1 MTTRTLWAAVAVAA
15 LALLPACSDA
25 VSDSDTTPADAA
37 STITTT
43 TTATATATTGTPPV
57 DAAALQESVD
67 VFFDPAA
74 TSEDRA
80 AVVEDGTEHLPEL
93 EQFTGVLA
101 GYPLTGTVG
110 EVTTVDDDT
119 VTATTE
125 VAGPHGGAPMPLQFS
140 RTDDGRWVLD
150 DDAACSILEMGRIT
164 CS

>member
-1 MTTRTLWAAVAVAA
+1 MTTRTLWATAAVAA

-25 VSDSDTTPADAA
+25 ASDSDTTPADAA
-37 STITTT
+37 STISTT
-43 TTATATATTGTPPV
+43 TATATTGTPPV

-74 TSEDRA
+74 TPEDRA

-101 GYPLTGTVG
+101 GYPLSGTVG
-110 EVTTVDDDT
+110 EVTVVDDDT
-119 VTATTE
+119 VSADTE
-125 VAGPHGGAPMPLQFS
+125 VAGPHGGAPVTLRFS
-140 RTDDGRWVLD
+140 RVDDGRWVLD
-150 DDAACSILEMGRIT
+150 DDDACSVLEMGRIT

>member
-1 MTTRTLWAAVAVAA
+1 VAA

-25 VSDSDTTPADAA
+25 ASDSDSTPAEAA
-37 STITTT
+37 ST
-43 TTATATATTGTPPV
+43 TTATITATASTGTPPV
-57 DAAALQESVD
+57 DAATLQESVD

-74 TSEDRA
+74 TPEDRA

-110 EVTTVDDDT
+110 EVTVVEDDT

-150 DDAACSILEMGRIT
+150 DDAACTVLEMGRIT
-164 CS
+164 CA